1 MLGGVFISYRR
12 EDSAGF
18 AGRIDD
24 RLSRRL
30 DAKSVFLDVD
40 NIQPGLD
47 FVEVLAEKLRVC
59 DALIAVIGKNWNSSA
74 DKDNRRRLDD
84 PDDFVRIEI
93 EAALRRG
100 IRVIPVL
107 VDGAAMP
114 RREDLPD
121 SLQKLRRRQAI
132 EISHNRFDSDVE
144 RLTRALSLIEE
155 ELRQRELAEATQG
168 EEVRHQQE
176 AAEAERQEQK
186 EAKGRRCSHRQE
198 EWRLAEAGAAR
209 PVRAQEPAAIG
220 SSAMAQIS
228 HGAEPDRP
236 PQAWNT
242 PSRTDAQTSAQTR
255 GWLAKVG
262 NSLKTLQGAVVTFV
276 ALCTALLGLVTG
288 GCNFPLFIHSCQIVG
303 LIGGKPEAPE
313 TVRPRS
319 AEDTAAGAGFFHSPR
334 GGHEDQANWRRRRNQ
349 PPMFPG
355 RPRPRRRPPLRRLSR
370 PMPRA
375 TPQRLRSTLR
385 RQIRPRTNLQSEA
398 SPAAQRKSAKPTSCS
413 TRRPVRP
420 MFALSQE
427 DGTVSIALTM
437 KRRLTKL
444 PWEAGTE

>member
-18 AGRIDD
+18 AGRIYD

-59 DALIAVIGKNWNSSA
+59 DALIAVIGKSWNFSA

-155 ELRQRELAEATQG
+155 ELRQRESAEATQG

-186 EAKGRRCSHRQE
+186 RQKAADAAHRQE

-303 LIGGKPEAPE
+303 THRRQARGS
-313 TVRPRS
+313 RNRS
-319 AEDTAAGAGFFHSPR
+319 PAKRRGHCRRGGFFPF
-334 GGHEDQANWRRRRNQ
+334 AARR
-349 PPMFPG
+349 
-355 RPRPRRRPPLRRLSR
+355 
-370 PMPRA
+370 A
-375 TPQRLRSTLR
+375 
-385 RQIRPRTNLQSEA
+385 
-398 SPAAQRKSAKPTSCS
+398 
-413 TRRPVRP
+413 
-420 MFALSQE
+420 
-427 DGTVSIALTM
+427 
-437 KRRLTKL
+437 
-444 PWEAGTE
+444 